1 MSREVRVNMISWNVR
16 GLRKLVKLKQVTS
29 RLKQLKTQIAFLQE
43 THLLSSELTPLKRR
57 WPGQIIAAS
66 YSSHARGVAI
76 LVHSSVPLKIHNT
89 ILDSA
94 GRYCV
99 VQGSLLG
106 QDINLVCVY
115 GPNNDDASFYDN
127 LFLTLSSLYGAFC
140 VAGDFNCTLV
150 PALDKSSGIDVTH
163 TQSRKA
169 IQYHMNKCGL
179 CDIWRHKNISKREY
193 SCYSATHNSYSRIDY
208 FLVSKSLIEN
218 INDCGYK
225 SIVISDHAP
234 LLLSYT
240 VTGAC
245 KGPSVWRLS
254 PRWIH
259 DSKFLTFLKA
269 NIDVYF
275 KINTN
280 QTSASIR
287 WEAFKAF
294 IRGQMISYTSSI
306 SNKQHLKLIEL
317 ERDIKELEEEI
328 TILNTNE
335 TKQKLDILRA
345 QYNELSANKAAS
357 SLMKLKQTFY
367 DQGEKAGKLL
377 AWRIKSLQNE
387 RAVFELESE
396 AGKPITNLQDINK
409 NFQTFY
415 SKLYTS
421 ETKATPHSLD
431 EFLNQIDIPKLDD
444 NAQKE
449 LNLPISMSELS
460 EAIDSMK
467 GGKTPGPD
475 GIPIDIYKT
484 FKGMLL
490 APLLEMCEESLEKGE
505 LPSTLRT
512 ALITLIL
519 KPGKLSTKCES
530 YRPISL
536 INNDA
541 KIIAKVLAR
550 RLEKHL
556 PSIIEPDQNGFIVGR
571 QGFHN
576 IRRVLDIIHSKKET
590 PDMAM
595 IGLDALKAFDMV
607 EHTYLFEVL
616 QRFGIGSYFLNWVKI
631 LYYDSRA
638 SVLTN
643 HIVSKQFPLSRGTRQ
658 GCPLSPLLFVL
669 AIEPLAIT
677 IRNNPE
683 ITGIN
688 IEGIENKIALFADDV
703 VVFLT
708 NMKKS
713 VPALLKS
720 IEIFGSFSGYR
731 VNATKSTIMFLKSS
745 ERETPPL
752 HTPFKN
758 VQDSFTYLGV
768 KITPTMES
776 LVPTN
781 YDPIVESVTGSINR
795 WKSLP
800 LSMIGRINVLK
811 MNILPKLL
819 YLFQT
824 IPLPPPTN
832 FFAKMKQIFCHFI
845 WNDRRPRLR
854 MTLLYLPYDRGGLKV
869 PFLQGY
875 YWAAQL
881 RAASYWFDT
890 TSLPDW
896 VRIEEKTTSK
906 IPLKLYLHSAKLSF
920 LKKHTLNPFVKN
932 TVIVWYEVLKYLKEN
947 AALSQFSPIWG
958 NKNFTPG
965 TNDLGFKIWANKGIN
980 KISDLY
986 DNNVLLS
993 FTDVKQRFNIDG
1005 KHFFKYL
1012 QIRHFIKQTQNSLN
1026 MPSLNTIEMI
1036 AVNFCG
1042 RAGLISR
1049 FYHNIIAKSLESSD
1063 DKRHAWCLDLKE
1075 EITDEEWQHVCLQSQ
1090 VQTINTRFKLL
1101 QYKWLMRTYITP
1113 VIQHRIDPNTPD
1125 LCVKCGTQ
1133 KGTLF
1138 HCLWECS
1145 IIQEFWKEIIETLSK
1160 ITDTYLPLCPK
1171 LCILGLFPENCTLSK
1186 YEKSMVI
1193 YCILEAKHKIALSWR
1208 SMYRPSKQ
1216 MWTEGLSHC
1225 IAMEKLTYIIKGKYN
1240 TFIKIW
1246 DSFMEFL
1253 ERGGLSEIV

>member
-1 MSREVRVNMISWNVR
+1 MISWNVR
-16 GLRKLVKLKQVTS
+16 GLRKLVKLKQVIS

-43 THLLSSELTPLKRR
+43 THLLSSELAPLKRR

-76 LVHSSVPLKIHNT
+76 LIHSSIPLKIHST
-89 ILDSA
+89 ILDPA
-94 GRYCV
+94 GRYCAV
-99 VQGSLLG
+99 RGSLLG
-106 QDINLVCVY
+106 QDVNLVCVY
-115 GPNNDDASFYDN
+115 GPNNDDAPFYDN
-127 LFLTLSSLYGAFC
+127 LFLTLSSLYGSFC
-140 VAGDFNCTLV
+140 LAGDFNCTLD
-150 PALDKSSGIDVTH
+150 PALDKSSGMDVTH
-163 TQSRKA
+163 IQSRKT
-169 IQYHMNKCGL
+169 IQYHINKLGL
-179 CDIWRHKNISKREY
+179 CDIWRYNNPSKREY

-208 FLVSKSLIEN
+208 FLLSKSLIEN
-218 INDCGYK
+218 VNECGYK
-225 SIVISDHAP
+225 GIVISDHAL

-240 VTGAC
+240 ITGAT

-259 DSKFLTFLKA
+259 DTEFLTFIET

-306 SNKQHLKLIEL
+306 SKKQHIKLTEL
-317 ERDIKELEEEI
+317 EKDIKELEEEFTLHN
-328 TILNTNE
+328 TIA

-345 QYNELSANKAAS
+345 QYNELSANKAVS

-377 AWRIKSLQNE
+377 AWRIKSLGNE

-396 AGKPITNLQDINK
+396 LGKPITNLQDINN
-409 NFQTFY
+409 NFQSFY

-421 ETKATPHSLD
+421 ETKATPHSLGL
-431 EFLNQIDIPKLDD
+431 FLDQIDIPILDD

-449 LNLPISMSELS
+449 LNSPMSRSELS
-460 EAIDSMK
+460 EAIDSMT

-475 GIPIDIYKT
+475 GIPIDIYKK

-490 APLLEMCEESLEKGE
+490 SPLLDMCEESLEKGE
-505 LPSTLRT
+505 LPSTLKT

-519 KPGKLSTKCES
+519 KPDKPPTKCES

-536 INNDA
+536 INNDT

-550 RLEKHL
+550 RLEKYL
-556 PSIIEPDQNGFIVGR
+556 PSIVEPDQSGFIKGR

-576 IRRVLDIIHSKKET
+576 IRRVLNIVHAKKEA
-590 PDMAM
+590 PDMAI

-616 QRFGIGSYFLNWVKI
+616 KRFGISGYFLDWIKT

-643 HIVSKQFPLSRGTRQ
+643 HIVSKQFSLSRGTRQ

-669 AIEPLAIT
+669 AIEPLAIA
-677 IRNNPE
+677 IRNNLN

-688 IEGIENKIALFADDV
+688 INDIENKIALFADDV

-708 NMKKS
+708 NLKQS
-713 VPALLKS
+713 VPALLEC
-720 IEIFGSFSGYR
+720 IELFGSFSGYKI
-731 VNATKSTIMFLKSS
+731 NATKSTIMFLKSS
-745 ERETPPL
+745 ERSTPPL
-752 HTPFKN
+752 HTPFRN
-758 VQDSFTYLGV
+758 IQDSFTYLGV
-768 KITPTMES
+768 KITPTIET

-781 YDPIVESVTGSINR
+781 YDPIVESVIGSIDR
-795 WKSLP
+795 WNSLP
-800 LSMIGRINVLK
+800 LSMIGRINILK
-811 MNILPKLL
+811 MNTLPKLL

-824 IPLPPPTN
+824 IPLAPPTN
-832 FFAKMKQIFCHFI
+832 FFAKMKQIFCNFI
-845 WNDRRPRLR
+845 WNNRRPRLR
-854 MTLLYLPYDRGGLKV
+854 MTLLYLPYDRGGLGV

-881 RAASYWFDT
+881 RAAAYWFDT
-890 TSLPDW
+890 TSLPTW
-896 VRIEEKTTSK
+896 VRIEESTTSK
-906 IPLKLYLHSAKLSF
+906 IPLKLYLHSAKLSI
-920 LKKHTLNPFVKN
+920 LKKLTSNPFVKH
-932 TVIVWYEVLKYLKEN
+932 TVIVWHEVLNYLKEN
-947 AALSQFSPIWG
+947 AALSRFTPIWG
-958 NKNFTPG
+958 NKHFTPG

-986 DNNVLLS
+986 DRDVLLS
-993 FTDVKQRFNIDG
+993 FTDLKQKFNIDA

-1012 QIRHFIKQTQNSLN
+1012 QIRHFITKTQNSLSL
-1026 MPSLNTIEMI
+1026 PSLNSIEMI
-1036 AVNFCG
+1036 AVNYCG
-1042 RAGLISR
+1042 KPGLISR
-1049 FYHNIIAKSLESSD
+1049 FYQIITTKPKESSE
-1063 DKRHAWCLDLKE
+1063 DKRRAWCLDLKE
-1075 EITDEEWQHVCLQSQ
+1075 EITVEEWKYACLQSQ

-1101 QYKWLMRTYITP
+1101 QYKWLMRIYITP
-1113 VIQHRIDPNTPD
+1113 VAQHRMDPNTPD
-1125 LCVKCGTQ
+1125 LCFKCGTH

-1145 IIQEFWKEIIETLSK
+1145 IIQEFWKEIITTLSK
-1160 ITDTYLPLCPK
+1160 VIDTSLPVCPK
-1171 LCILGLFPENCTLSK
+1171 LCILGLFPKNCALSK

-1193 YCILEAKHKIALSWR
+1193 YSLLEAKHKIALSWK
-1208 SMYRPSKQ
+1208 SMYRPCKQ
-1216 MWTEGLSHC
+1216 KWAEGLLHC
-1225 IAMEKLTYIIKGKYN
+1225 IAMEKLTYLIKGKYN
-1240 TFIKIW
+1240 RFVKIW
-1246 DSFMEFL
+1246 DAFMEFVKG
-1253 ERGGLSEIV
+1253 GGLSDTV